1 MKSRPNTDQFALKKD
16 PTDFLNGG
24 AADVAD
30 TPTKAKSPVSIIP
43 APVVQATPPTVRVHR
58 EQKIFRLPVDLIAAL
73 KREAYE
79 RSVKSGG
86 RVTETD
92 LVEQA
97 LKRYLSI

>member
-24 AADVAD
+24 AADAANA
-30 TPTKAKSPVSIIP
+30 PAKPASPP
-43 APVVQATPPTVRVHR
+43 APMSALIAQTTLPMARVHR
-58 EQKIFRLPVDLIAAL
+58 EQKVFRLPVDLIATL

-79 RSVKSGG
+79 RSVKAGG

-97 LKRYLSI
+97 LKAYLSL

>member
-1 MKSRPNTDQFALKKD
+1 MKSRPNTDQFALRKD

-24 AADVAD
+24 TADAADAPNKTV
-30 TPTKAKSPVSIIP
+30 TPTPSL
-43 APVVQATPPTVRVHR
+43 APVAQLAPPPRVHR
-58 EQKIFRLPVDLIAAL
+58 EQKIFRLPVDLIAVL

-97 LKRYLSI
+97 LKAYL

>member
-24 AADVAD
+24 AADAAD
-30 TPTKAKSPVSIIP
+30 APNKTVTP
-43 APVVQATPPTVRVHR
+43 APSLAPVLQLAPMPRVHR

-79 RSVKSGG
+79 RSVKLGG

-97 LKRYLSI
+97 LKAYLSI